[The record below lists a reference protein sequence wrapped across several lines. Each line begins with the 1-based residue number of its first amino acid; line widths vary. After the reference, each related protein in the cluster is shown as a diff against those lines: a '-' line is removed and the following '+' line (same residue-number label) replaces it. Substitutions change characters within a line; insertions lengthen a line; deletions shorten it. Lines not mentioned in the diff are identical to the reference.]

1 MYFSIHMFSVNHMI
15 IGFWLYLYLKLL
27 SVTLFKC
34 HFIPLYEVSEVD
46 KHKQVDIVV
55 VGPFKDNG
63 KVYING
69 KDQAKILNSQF
80 TNVFSIY
87 KGDIPLIQ
95 TQYTN
100 SSISHTDIISTE
112 GMIKLLNQLNPNKAS
127 GLDYISIILC
137 KKISS

>member
-1 MYFSIHMFSVNHMI
+1 MFSVNHII

-55 VGPFKDNG
+55 VGPLKDSG

-87 KGDIPLIQ
+87 RGDTPLIQ

-112 GMIKLLNQLNPNKAS
+112 GMIKLLNQLNPNKAC
-127 GLDYISIILC
+127 GPDYISIRLH
-137 KKISS
+137 KKYHHK